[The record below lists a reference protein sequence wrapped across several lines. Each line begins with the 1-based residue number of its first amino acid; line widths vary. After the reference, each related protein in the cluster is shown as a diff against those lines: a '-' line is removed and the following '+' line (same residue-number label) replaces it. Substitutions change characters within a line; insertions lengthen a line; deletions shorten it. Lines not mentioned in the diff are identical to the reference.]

1 MAMAMTGT
9 PPASLVAGP
18 TGPGVSHRG
27 AKIVPSARDEMRP
40 RFTMVETP
48 RKPQTETH
56 WKTAAQPDVE
66 AMGAI
71 WPFAGRTAGAR
82 PAHGAWGTDMSHV
95 VHCK

>member
-1 MAMAMTGT
+1 MAMAMTGS

-48 RKPQTETH
+48 RKPQENH
-56 WKTAAQPDVE
+56 RKEWKTKGKV
-66 AMGAI
+66 
-71 WPFAGRTAGAR
+71 
-82 PAHGAWGTDMSHV
+82 
-95 VHCK
+95 